1 VIRQQRTIKDSF
13 IYEGIGLHTGK
24 RVRTVF
30 HPAPPFTGIRFRRVD
45 LSPPVEIPANVD
57 FVQEGEIRRNT
68 TLGSDGVMVHTV
80 EHILASASGLQIDN
94 MIVDIDSDEPP
105 EPRDGSCAPF
115 VEALQ
120 KVGFEN
126 QGVPVRFLT
135 IKSPV
140 IFAEDGVELYAL
152 PHDGFKVSFTIDY
165 RNPHI
170 GIQHAS
176 FGLTPELFVN
186 EVAPART
193 FVLWSDVDDLKSQGL
208 IKGGSLDNAIA
219 VDADGIVNKVPLR
232 FENEFV
238 RHKMLDLIGDLTL
251 VGAPVQGHII
261 AVRSGHKYNLKFARL
276 LAREL
281 KNLERSG
288 VMTKQRFWDIN
299 VIQKI
304 MPHRYP
310 FLLVD
315 RILSLEDKK
324 RVVGIKN
331 VTINEPFFV
340 GHFPG
345 HPIMPAVLII
355 EAMAQVGG
363 ILLLSTVDRPEKYL
377 VYFVE
382 IDKAKFRKPVV
393 PGDQIRFELEMLAL
407 RKRFCK
413 MKGVAYV
420 DGQVVAEAELL
431 SSIVER

>member
-1 VIRQQRTIKDSF
+1 
-13 IYEGIGLHTGK
+13 
-24 RVRTVF
+24 
-30 HPAPPFTGIRFRRVD
+30 
-45 LSPPVEIPANVD
+45 
-57 FVQEGEIRRNT
+57 
-68 TLGSDGVMVHTV
+68 
-80 EHILASASGLQIDN
+80 

-115 VEALQ
+115 VEAFQ

-126 QGVPVRFLT
+126 QGVPVRFLRIRT
-135 IKSPV
+135 PV
-140 IFAEDGVELYAL
+140 VFSRDGIELYAL
-152 PHDGFKVSFTIDY
+152 PYNGFKVSFTIDY
-165 RNPHI
+165 QNPHI
-170 GIQHAS
+170 GIQYAS
-176 FGLTPELFVN
+176 FDVSPELFVH
-186 EVAPART
+186 EIAPART
-193 FVLWSDVDDLKSQGL
+193 FVLWSDVELLKSQGL

-219 VDADGIVNKVPLR
+219 VDTEGIVNDVSLR
-232 FENEFV
+232 FANEFV
-238 RHKMLDLIGDLTL
+238 RHKMLDLLGDLTL
-251 VGAPVQGHII
+251 IGAPIEGHII
-261 AVRSGHKYNLKFARL
+261 AVRSGHRFNLKFARL
-276 LAREL
+276 LAQEF
-281 KNLERSG
+281 KNQQKSSGLEERG
-288 VMTKQRFWDIN
+288 FWDIN
-299 VIQKI
+299 AIHAI

-363 ILLLSTVDRPEKYL
+363 ILLLSTVDTPEKYL
-377 VYFVE
+377 VYFIG

-393 PGDQIRFELEMLAL
+393 PGDQIRFELEMISL

-413 MKGVAYV
+413 MKGIAHV
-420 DGQVVAEAELL
+420 DGQIVAEAELF